1 MTLSS
6 LVVRSLSVCLCDCLP
21 ACACPSAGPRTSVQ
35 ESASNYLHVEI
46 SWLAHVP
53 ARRRGNAA
61 GVYGEGRVPAA
72 AVTAEEGCDGVKEGG
87 GNV

>member
-6 LVVRSLSVCLCDCLP
+6 LVARPLSVSPCDRLP
-21 ACACPSAGPRTSVQ
+21 VCACPSAGPRTSVQ

-46 SWLAHVP
+46 SWLAHVL
-53 ARRRGNAA
+53 ARRRGSAA

-72 AVTAEEGCDGVKEGG
+72 AVTAEEGCDGAMEGG
-87 GNV
+87 GKV